1 MAVSMEHYR
10 VFYQV
15 ARCGNITQA
24 AAVLYSSQP
33 NVTHAVKLL
42 EGELGCKLFLRTNK
56 GVQLTPEGELLY
68 SHVAPAME
76 HLRRAEEELKLTTRL
91 RMGSISI
98 GGITAQ
104 SAAPEPRHG

>member
-42 EGELGCKLFLRTNK
+42 EGELDCKLLDRK
-56 GVQLTPEGELLY
+56 SV
-68 SHVAPAME
+68 V
-76 HLRRAEEELKLTTRL
+76 
-91 RMGSISI
+91 
-98 GGITAQ
+98 
-104 SAAPEPRHG
+104 